1 MLTNAMTIETQIT
14 TRNLVL
20 SLRLREL
27 IEKKMRAIYRFARDV
42 CSAQIFVHRNAG
54 IAPKK
59 RFCARA
65 RLTFSQGEK
74 IHIRYANSRLNVAI
88 RRLTTMVALQAR
100 KRKRRRENIVR
111 RIDKS
116 SVCSRAS
123 SLWRSLKIRD
133 QVEGK
138 YGIPTIY

>member
-1 MLTNAMTIETQIT
+1 MTIETQIT

-54 IAPKK
+54 IAPEK

-65 RLTFSQGEK
+65 RLTLPRGEK
-74 IHIRYANSRLNVAI
+74 IHVGYANSRLNVAV
-88 RRLTTMVALQAR
+88 RKLVAMVALQAR
-100 KRKRRRENIVR
+100 KRKRRRENIAR
-111 RIDKS
+111 CIGKS
-116 SVCSRAS
+116 GYQSDA
-123 SLWRSLKIRD
+123 
-133 QVEGK
+133 
-138 YGIPTIY
+138 